1 MPNVAVPNCP
11 ALPDWNRQ
19 RPYLTGQYLM
29 ESLEVE
35 EPSTSRQQALE
46 SFSPAVQ
53 ELVGKLPLLPA
64 PCCDALCCDALCY
77 AMMPGSMLCCA
88 ELRRAVLCC
97 AVLCCA
103 VLCCAVL
110 CHASFPDRCSKPCK
124 LQGLPLGRDQ
134 HCQSPVQSWTA
145 LMHSYMTSLAT
156 AMMQCWR
163 TCCGVSWA
171 LKASTSRPTGHARQK
186 VESALS

>member
-1 MPNVAVPNCP
+1 LPARGLSPLGTPTPAARAVGDLFRPPGGSLPNVAVPKCP
-11 ALPDWNRQ
+11 ALPDWNQQ

-53 ELVGKLPLLPA
+53 ELVGKLPHLPA
-64 PCCDALCCDALCY
+64 PCCDALCCDALRY
-77 AMMPGSMLCCA
+77 AMMPGSVLCCA
-88 ELRRAVLCC
+88 VLCCVLTCSVGLCC

-110 CHASFPDRCSKPCK
+110 CCASFPNRYPKPYK
-124 LQGLPLGRDQ
+124 LQGLPGRDQ
-134 HCQSPVQSWTA
+134 HCQSQCKAGQHSCTA
-145 LMHSYMTSLAT
+145 I
-156 AMMQCWR
+156 
-163 TCCGVSWA
+163 
-171 LKASTSRPTGHARQK
+171 
-186 VESALS
+186 